1 MCEPVRRG
9 GARDTSGASRSAWR
23 RNACV
28 RGRLGRLG
36 LVRFGRARAGVYEH
50 YAGRGLFRARRSWIG
65 IEREPRAPH
74 PGLPPNAWC
83 SWRRGRDSTG
93 SGTPDR
99 SRRSS
104 RGDHVLTQAPVWRL
118 RSEWVVLPI
127 RGDDTHR
134 PATARLAPLRAVV
147 ALSSDCRGAIVWVAT
162 DLFITT
168 ATLRVMR
175 DARRFIVLSASGAK
189 RRFAALS
196 CLADRCLRSIS
207 PLFGHRVHYRR
218 SMGIARSSAG
228 RRWLATGACVARSHV
243 EANSSHASQVHHP
256 RRGGAVAPFCRDGTR
271 VACREDDVGVAQPP
285 RRRAQPPLRL
295 GRLVRRRRAFEAR
308 ASGRPTAAR

>member
-1 MCEPVRRG
+1 MTASHGRAMQESDSCASPS
-9 GARDTSGASRSAWR
+9 GAAALGTLQGASRSAWR

-28 RGRLGRLG
+28 RGRHGRLG

-65 IEREPRAPH
+65 IERESRAPH

-127 RGDDTHR
+127 RGDDTQR
-134 PATARLAPLRAVV
+134 RATARLAPCVRFGPEANE
-147 ALSSDCRGAIVWVAT
+147 SRGGIAGAGY
-162 DLFITT
+162 
-168 ATLRVMR
+168 AG
-175 DARRFIVLSASGAK
+175 ARRWGAGG
-189 RRFAALS
+189 AT
-196 CLADRCLRSIS
+196 RC
-207 PLFGHRVHYRR
+207 
-218 SMGIARSSAG
+218 G
-228 RRWLATGACVARSHV
+228 RRRGV
-243 EANSSHASQVHHP
+243 
-256 RRGGAVAPFCRDGTR
+256 RRGGRPLC
-271 VACREDDVGVAQPP
+271 
-285 RRRAQPPLRL
+285 RRRARRSRGLCLVTRQA
-295 GRLVRRRRAFEAR
+295 GRA
-308 ASGRPTAAR
+308 